1 MDSTHLHDAERDGAD
16 GFATFAES
24 VVAERIVYPA
34 DNARIA
40 EYESEV
46 AVE

>member
-1 MDSTHLHDAERDGAD
+1 MNPTHLHDAKGNRAY

-34 DNARIA
+34 DNAGSV

-46 AVE
+46 AIV